1 MCGHNKQDD
10 TNQHL
15 IPGPSNFNVHPAS
28 NQRELWPQLTHQLV
42 WSAQSQS
49 LN

>member
-1 MCGHNKQDD
+1 MRGDNKQDN

-15 IPGPSNFNVHPAS
+15 VLGPRNFNIHPAS

-42 WSAQSQS
+42 WSTQSQS